1 MYLSIFLFLRLS
13 VYLSI
18 YPSIYLPTYLSMTIA
33 CQLDS
38 VSTKFSQWCLQG
50 DAHTQNVGGAQTSCR
65 PVWCLQRSAESFH
78 DFLLIFCQELFKEI
92 LLAGRGCAGRNLRL
106 ALPEWGY
113 SHWLRKVQGAGFG
126 SLSRLIQQGLAINA
140 TVTVRCRSWL
150 PRWYMGGRGRSSEFS
165 ADVCSF
171 FAYGE

>member
-1 MYLSIFLFLRLS
+1 MHSLRHRERKWRAALGPFLSHMQQVVSWQRCCTFVLWHLSSSMNIWVCTYICIWDLDLGQYLYLCIYHISPNLSIYQSIYLSMYLSIFLFLHLS

-38 VSTKFSQWCLQG
+38 VSTKFSHWCLQG

-78 DFLLIFCQELFKEI
+78 DFLLMFCQELFK
-92 LLAGRGCAGRNLRL
+92 
-106 ALPEWGY
+106 
-113 SHWLRKVQGAGFG
+113 
-126 SLSRLIQQGLAINA
+126 
-140 TVTVRCRSWL
+140 
-150 PRWYMGGRGRSSEFS
+150 
-165 ADVCSF
+165 
-171 FAYGE
+171 

>member
-18 YPSIYLPTYLSMTIA
+18 YLSIYLPTYLSIYDNSLPA
-33 CQLDS
+33 GFCFNEVFS
-38 VSTKFSQWCLQG
+38 VMPSRRC
-50 DAHTQNVGGAQTSCR
+50 AHAECR
-65 PVWCLQRSAESFH
+65 RSADELQTCLMSAEICREFSRFSV
-78 DFLLIFCQELFKEI
+78 DFLSRAFQRNSSC
-92 LLAGRGCAGRNLRL
+92 NLRL